1 MWVSFKEKTSYGTSN
16 INSGS
21 LGGLHTSLH
30 LFARTREIGRYNHH
44 RSSSFPGAQWKDL
57 HAYYFVWI
65 AVSHLPKHVVI
76 IHSNYCDRGLAA
88 IFKENTRWCTEAKI
102 YREGKNLGSAA
113 SSAELVLPSNSP
125 IHLNISSTSTEDK
138 AHLLQ
143 ISHFLLLFLE
153 FSQPFFVNAFRP
165 LSAEPWVR
173 KVQDCRGLGSLN
185 RHSSRR
191 YIHTHLSCARLGPKT
206 VAHCP
211 DPSPIHLPCLAS

>member
-1 MWVSFKEKTSYGTSN
+1 MAYIPLCTCLPEHEK
-16 INSGS
+16 
-21 LGGLHTSLH
+21 
-30 LFARTREIGRYNHH
+30 YNHH

-76 IHSNYCDRGLAA
+76 IHPNYFDRGLAA

-102 YREGKNLGSAA
+102 CPEIPKGKNAA
-113 SSAELVLPSNSP
+113 SSAELVLLSNSP

-143 ISHFLLLFLE
+143 QIFHFLLLSLK

-165 LSAEPWVR
+165 LFAKS
-173 KVQDCRGLGSLN
+173 
-185 RHSSRR
+185 
-191 YIHTHLSCARLGPKT
+191 
-206 VAHCP
+206 
-211 DPSPIHLPCLAS
+211 